1 MKLLKCAIYLA
12 LTGTVGFLVGR
23 IIPKRWLKPDKGLFR
38 SFTFEQNGAIYE
50 KLGIRKWH
58 KRLPDMS
65 RILPFMMPAKNL
77 SGDYEERL
85 PVMIQE
91 TCVAEVVHIA
101 VSILGLYCLRIWPG
115 VGGVTVTAI
124 HIVLLNLPFILIQRY
139 NRPRLIRLQKKLLS
153 RKNRKRKMYA
163 RSDIKL

>member
-1 MKLLKCAIYLA
+1 MNLLKCAIYLA
-12 LTGTVGFLVGR
+12 LTGIAGFFIGR
-23 IIPKRWLKPDKGLFR
+23 IIPKGWLKPEKGWFR
-38 SFTFEQNGAIYE
+38 SFAFERSGAVYE

-91 TCVAEVVHIA
+91 TCVAEIVHIV
-101 VSILGLYCLRIWPG
+101 VSILGLRCLWMWPG
-115 VGGVTVTAI
+115 AGGFIVTVI
-124 HIVLLNLPFILIQRY
+124 HIGLLNLPFIMIQRY
-139 NRPRLIRLQKKLLS
+139 NRPRLLRLHQKLLS
-153 RKNRKRKMYA
+153 REKQKAGKVCVF
-163 RSDIKL
+163 

>member
-12 LTGTVGFLVGR
+12 LTGTVGFFAGR
-23 IIPKRWLKPDKGLFR
+23 IIPKRWLKPEKGWFR
-38 SFTFEQNGAIYE
+38 SFSFEKDGAIYE

-91 TCVAEVVHIA
+91 TCVAEIVHIA
-101 VSILGLYCLRIWPG
+101 VSILGLPCLWMWPG
-115 VGGVTVTAI
+115 AGGIIVTAI
-124 HIVLLNLPFILIQRY
+124 YIGLLNLPFVLIQRY
-139 NRPRLIRLQKKLLS
+139 NRPRLLRLQQKLSS
-153 RKNRKRKMYA
+153 REK
-163 RSDIKL
+163 